1 MRLTHPHAPQ
11 SFTGSAIDEEHA
23 LQYRRGRIREFLRQH
38 PWITDVT
45 VALCYLAATLTDYR
59 VNNTSHYRVH
69 LAVLI
74 AVMTIAILFRRLLPF
89 SVFVFVVIA
98 PLVLRMVAL
107 GLTPDPPLADMM
119 PSAQGLRVDGRAV
132 ASPVPF
138 IDLIALPIACY
149 ALGAEKKLRISLP
162 TIVIGWVGLLFTV
175 SVFAD
180 PLDRN
185 VWNGVLTL
193 FMAVGFLIGSNVHS
207 SRLRVTELEKRAQQ
221 IALEHEQRE
230 QLAVSQERTRI
241 AREMHDVVAH
251 SLSVMV
257 TLAEG
262 ASVALENNPAMAK
275 TAITQLAEVGRESL
289 QDTRRLVGVLRQETP
304 EQANVP
310 AEVQQIAQGEAPRD
324 PQPGERDVTALVTSY
339 QAAGIPVHFHESG
352 PALPP
357 DTGLHLAIY
366 RIVQEAL
373 TNVLRYARSSPRID
387 VAINRS
393 GGEVVVT
400 IENVSGDGS
409 APLPGSGKGVIGMRE
424 RAAVFDGT
432 VHAGPTTTGWQVRA
446 SLRIPGQPHTWTS
459 PI

>member
-11 SFTGSAIDEEHA
+11 PPPLAHSFDDQT
-23 LQYRRGRIREFLRQH
+23 LLYRRGRVREYLRQH
-38 PWITDVT
+38 PWITDIA
-45 VALCYLAATLTDYR
+45 VAVCYLAATITDYR
-59 VNNTSHYRVH
+59 VSGPSAYRTH
-69 LAVLI
+69 LAVLV
-74 AVMTIAILFRRLLPF
+74 AMMTIAILFRRILPL
-89 SVFVFVVIA
+89 SVFIFVVLA
-98 PLVLRMVAL
+98 PLALRVGAL
-107 GLTPDPPLADMM
+107 GFAADPPLADIM
-119 PSAQGLRVDGRAV
+119 PSGEGLRVNGRAI
-132 ASPVPF
+132 ASPLPF
-138 IDLIALPIACY
+138 IDLIALPIASY
-149 ALGAEKKLRISLP
+149 ALGAEKRLRISLP
-162 TIVIGWVGLLFTV
+162 TVAITWVGLLFAV
-175 SVFAD
+175 EIFAD
-180 PLDRN
+180 PFDRN
-185 VWNGVLTL
+185 VWSGVLTL

-207 SRLRVTELEKRAQQ
+207 SRLRVAELEKRAQQ

-262 ASVALENNPAMAK
+262 ASVALDNNPQMAK
-275 TAITQLAEVGRESL
+275 NAITQLAEVGRESL
-289 QDTRRLVGVLRQETP
+289 QDTRRLVGVLRQEVTS
-304 EQANVP
+304 EANVP
-310 AEVQQIAQGEAPRD
+310 AEVRQIAESEAPRD
-324 PQPGERDVTALVTSY
+324 PQPGERDVTALVASY

-357 DTGLHLAIY
+357 DAGLHLAIY

-387 VAINRS
+387 VSIKRS

-400 IENVSGDGS
+400 VENLTGDGS

-459 PI
+459 PT